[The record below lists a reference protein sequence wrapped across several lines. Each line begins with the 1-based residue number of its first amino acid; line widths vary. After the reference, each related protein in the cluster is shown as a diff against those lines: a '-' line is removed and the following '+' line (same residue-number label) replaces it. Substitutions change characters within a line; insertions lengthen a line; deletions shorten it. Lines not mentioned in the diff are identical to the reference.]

1 MFPIHTLI
9 QQPFLAKESENMDE
23 IYFSK
28 IRPDFHNRDA
38 RGAMSDTG
46 KLHKLLMSAF
56 PDFGGNGRQKTNLLF
71 RVETDGYIIAS
82 STIKPDWSFLGP
94 GFMVEGIKVLDLSTT
109 RFVGGDFAFRLV
121 ANPIYKKSGSKNIV
135 PLREYYTQD
144 FLDKYKMTKNPP
156 TVFEWMERK
165 ANSSG
170 FQIRQLSVIGLN
182 YRPDGFPRR
191 SINFKMYLFEGQL
204 RVVDDSLF
212 AKTLKTGIGR
222 EKAFG
227 CGLFSIASARG

>member
-1 MFPIHTLI
+1 
-9 QQPFLAKESENMDE
+9 MDE

-28 IRPDFHNRDA
+28 IRPDFRNHNA
-38 RGAMSDTG
+38 RNAMSDTE

-56 PDFGGNGRQKTNLLF
+56 PDFGGNGREKTNLLF

-94 GFMVEGIKVLDLSTT
+94 GFMVESTNVLDLSTT
-109 RFVGGDFAFRLV
+109 QFAGADFAFRLV
-121 ANPIYKKSGSKNIV
+121 ANPTYKKSGSKNVV
-135 PLREYYTQD
+135 PLREYYTQN
-144 FLDKYKMTKNPP
+144 FLDKYKMAKNPP

-165 ANSSG
+165 ANNSG
-170 FQIRQLSVIGLN
+170 FQIRQLSAVGLN
-182 YRPDGFPRR
+182 YRPDGSSRR

-204 RVVDDSLF
+204 RVVDVPLF
-212 AKTLKTGIGR
+212 ARTLKTGIGR

-227 CGLFSIASARG
+227 CGLLSIAPIKG

>member
-1 MFPIHTLI
+1 
-9 QQPFLAKESENMDE
+9 MDE

-38 RGAMSDTG
+38 RNAMSDTE

-56 PDFGGNGRQKTNLLF
+56 PDFGGNGREKTNLLF

-94 GFMVEGIKVLDLSTT
+94 GFMVESTNVLDLSTT
-109 RFVGGDFAFRLV
+109 QFAGADFAFRLV
-121 ANPIYKKSGSKNIV
+121 ANPTYKKSGSKNVV
-135 PLREYYTQD
+135 PLREYYTQN
-144 FLDKYKMTKNPP
+144 FLDKYKMAKNPP

-165 ANSSG
+165 ANNSG
-170 FQIRQLSVIGLN
+170 FQIRQLSAVGLN
-182 YRPDGFPRR
+182 YRPDGSSRR

-204 RVVDDSLF
+204 RVVDVPLF
-212 AKTLKTGIGR
+212 ARTLKTGIGR

-227 CGLFSIASARG
+227 CGLLSIAPIKG